1 MGEVC
6 FFVDRLEEADVV
18 GFFVFAD
25 EADELNTV
33 GAGDAHDFLLFGEDL
48 LPVFVVE
55 GGVGFFEVSTDVLL
69 FLLLGG
75 CKLVDVGDGESLED
89 GRLGAHD
96 FIIMMVIIF
105 QIKI

>member
-6 FFVDRLEEADVV
+6 LLIDGLEEADVV
-18 GFFVFAD
+18 RFFVLAD

-48 LPVFVVE
+48 FPVFVIE

-69 FLLLGG
+69 LFLLSGG
-75 CKLVDVGDGESLED
+75 KLVDVGNGEALED
-89 GRLGAHD
+89 G
-96 FIIMMVIIF
+96 
-105 QIKI
+105 